1 MDPKTTQKDF
11 HKTADAER
19 FRNRLGNPFLQ
30 AKEQELAA
38 LIAEKMPSS
47 GRRLLEVGCGEGSN
61 FMYLREKLPDVELTG
76 ADFSFEKIRFM
87 NAFVDGAAGVC
98 ADATGLPFKK
108 QLFDVV
114 LFRDLLHHV
123 NWARE
128 QVVSE
133 AFRVLRPGGA
143 VIVMESNGKAFLN
156 RVFQILFPAERG
168 MKDST
173 RGKLMALGKKFG
185 ETEMEFVEV
194 SFLVRAVAFVFGWP
208 SGMFRYFVGAVCA
221 LALAWEKVV
230 ARLKPK
236 TAWTYMMLCIRRD
249 EGSAN

>member
-11 HKTADAER
+11 HKTADAGR

-30 AKEQELAA
+30 AKEQGLAA
-38 LIAEKMPSS
+38 LIAEKMPPS
-47 GRRLLEVGCGEGSN
+47 GKRLLEVGCGEGNN
-61 FMYLREKLPDVELTG
+61 FVYLREKLPGVEFTG
-76 ADFSFEKIRFM
+76 ADFSFEKVRFM
-87 NAFVDGAAGVC
+87 KVFAGGGAGVC
-98 ADATGLPFKK
+98 ADAAGLPFKK

-123 NWARE
+123 NWGRE
-128 QVVSE
+128 QVLSE

-143 VIVMESNGKAFLN
+143 VIVLESNGKAFLN
-156 RVFQILFPAERG
+156 RVFQIFFPAERG

-173 RGKLMALGKKFG
+173 REKLMALGKNFG
-185 ETEMEFVEV
+185 ETEMEFVEA

-208 SGMFRYFVGAVCA
+208 SGMFRYFVGAACA
-221 LALAWEKVV
+221 LALTWERAA

-249 EGSAN
+249 